1 MTTVVRRAVPDDL
14 AVPID
19 LVAEYCLADTSIWLS
34 KELT

>member
-1 MTTVVRRAVPDDL
+1 MTTVVRRAVPDL
-14 AVPID
+14 AVLID